1 MHIHRFRPLALVLR
15 PALVLAL
22 ALLAGPA
29 WHAAAWA
36 GPVPTAHDD
45 AVGASPVEMAPAGL
59 SAPALDGVAAA
70 SAASSPS
77 GSALAAELI
86 KESGAGVHATD
97 AAAPARRAGGGATPA
112 SAQPTADGST
122 ARRPAG
128 HDDWGLREWGKAT
141 LRWLKQA
148 VPGLRDDADE
158 HGGRSVAPDAAD
170 WSASPLDRDPRHAPQ
185 RRADASAT
193 AAADAALRATPD
205 GPAPSVFF
213 DPEQNLVRMV
223 ASAVREVLDHPL
235 TWLVLL
241 LIAVGA
247 VVVKRIDRRPTK

>member
-1 MHIHRFRPLALVLR
+1 
-15 PALVLAL
+15 
-22 ALLAGPA
+22 
-29 WHAAAWA
+29 
-36 GPVPTAHDD
+36 
-45 AVGASPVEMAPAGL
+45 MAPAGL

-86 KESGAGVHATD
+86 KESGAGVHASD
-97 AAAPARRAGGGATPA
+97 AAAPGRRTGGGATPA
-112 SAQPTADGST
+112 SVRPAADGSA
-122 ARRPAG
+122 ARRPAS

-141 LRWLKQA
+141 LRWLKQS

-170 WSASPLDRDPRHAPQ
+170 WSASPLDRDPRHAPP
-185 RRADASAT
+185 RRADVSAT

>member
-1 MHIHRFRPLALVLR
+1 
-15 PALVLAL
+15 
-22 ALLAGPA
+22 
-29 WHAAAWA
+29 
-36 GPVPTAHDD
+36 
-45 AVGASPVEMAPAGL
+45 MAPADF
-59 SAPALDGVAAA
+59 SAPAPAPALDGVAAPT
-70 SAASSPS
+70 AASSPS

-141 LRWLKQA
+141 LRWLKQS

-158 HGGRSVAPDAAD
+158 HDGRSVAPDAAD